1 MSLLDTND
9 LDPRLTPEL
18 LLNLYGIS
26 KRTYISYSN
35 EPLIY
40 SKGYVGTKYVNNK
53 YVRVLIEVWYSGSYY
68 AGTLWRYN
76 GYKLKRNMVYV
87 QFLDPIDDSWS
98 KRPEYAYDNLTL
110 EEFDFMY
117 KAIKNNDI
125 DLLDN
130 LYIHKPYTVFSEN
143 KYSENKYGI

>member
-18 LLNLYGIS
+18 LLNLYGICKQS
-26 KRTYISYSN
+26 YISYSN
-35 EPLIY
+35 EPRIY

-53 YVRVLIEVWYSGSYY
+53 YVRVLIEVWYPGTIY

-76 GYKLKRNMVYV
+76 GRLLKRNMVYV
-87 QFLDPIDDSWS
+87 QFLDPTDCSWTN
-98 KRPEYAYDNLTL
+98 RPEYAYYDLTL

-117 KAIKNNDI
+117 KALKNNDI
-125 DLLDN
+125 ELLDN
-130 LYIHKPYTVFSEN
+130 LYVHKPYTLLSELN
-143 KYSENKYGI
+143 K

>member
-9 LDPRLTPEL
+9 LDPRLTPDL

-26 KRTYISYSN
+26 KQARISYTAD
-35 EPLIY
+35 PQIY
-40 SKGYVGTKYVNNK
+40 SKGYTSTKSHK
-53 YVRVLIEVWYSGSYY
+53 RVLIEVWYPGTIY

-87 QFLDPIDDSWS
+87 QFLDPIDNSWS
-98 KRPEYAYDNLTL
+98 KRPEYAYDDLTL

-130 LYIHKPYTVFSEN
+130 LYIHKPYTIFSKN
-143 KYSENKYGI
+143 K

>member
-9 LDPRLTPEL
+9 LDPRLTPDL

-26 KRTYISYSN
+26 KQAYISHFN
-35 EPLIY
+35 EPQIY

-53 YVRVLIEVWYSGSYY
+53 YVRVLIEVWYPGTIY

-76 GYKLKRNMVYV
+76 GYKLKRNMVYI
-87 QFLDPIDDSWS
+87 QFLDPVDDSWS
-98 KRPEYAYDNLTL
+98 KRPEYAYYDLTL

-117 KAIKNNDI
+117 KALKNNDI

-130 LYIHKPYTVFSEN
+130 LYIHKPYEYFN
-143 KYSENKYGI
+143 NQ